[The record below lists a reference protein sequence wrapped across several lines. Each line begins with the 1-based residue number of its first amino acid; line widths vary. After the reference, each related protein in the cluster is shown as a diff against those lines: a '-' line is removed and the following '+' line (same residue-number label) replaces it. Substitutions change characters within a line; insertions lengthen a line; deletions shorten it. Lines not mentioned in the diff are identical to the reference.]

1 MRWGVFGRMV
11 VAWLLTL
18 PCAGIVDAVCWFIAD
33 GLGGVLGVI
42 VVFGI
47 LVLGAA
53 FMYLR
58 SRRTAITP
66 QNVNAEWEGGL
77 APASEH
83 EPAKTG
89 S

>member
-1 MRWGVFGRMV
+1 MV

-18 PCAGIVDAVCWFIAD
+18 PSAGIVGASCWFIAN
-33 GLGGVLGVI
+33 GLGGVLGVT

-47 LVLGAA
+47 LVLGAG

-66 QNVNAEWEGGL
+66 ENVNAEWEGGL
-77 APASEH
+77 VPATER
-83 EPAKTG
+83 EPAKTA

>member
-1 MRWGVFGRMV
+1 MV

-18 PCAGIVDAVCWFIAD
+18 PCAGVVGALCWFVAN

-47 LVLGAA
+47 LVLGAG

-77 APASEH
+77 VPAAER